1 MKKKEPTNIVF
12 NKPDRIAN
20 ILILKSSDH
29 SDIGLLDGKMGI
41 AIAFAH
47 LSRCS
52 NNKIYYECMS
62 DLLDDILGNIYKGL
76 NYSFKSGLS
85 GIGWGIEYLIQN
97 GFVEGDSVEICEEI
111 DNRIMEVNP
120 KRILDIS
127 MENGFEGLLHYIV
140 FHLQGAIRQ
149 ETNLP
154 FDKEYLL
161 DVYSA
166 CINIKS
172 KEITSSLKELI
183 ESYMLFIDNKT
194 HFDYSFNPINF
205 VSDSFEVNNEKL
217 IANPL
222 GLTNGLAGELLKL
235 MSN

>member
-1 MKKKEPTNIVF
+1 MQNAKHVNF
-12 NKPDRIAN
+12 NLLDRISH
-20 ILILKSSDH
+20 ILILKASYY

-47 LSRCS
+47 LSRYS
-52 NNKIYYECMS
+52 TNNEIYYEYMS
-62 DLLDDILGNIYKGL
+62 DLLDDILGNIHKGL

-111 DNRIMEVNP
+111 DHRIMEVNP

-149 ETNLP
+149 ETKLP

-172 KEITSSLKELI
+172 KEITSSLKALI
-183 ESYMLFIDNKT
+183 ESYILFMDNKT